1 VIRATISPSGSD
13 ILIEDQPLR
22 SGTASVTMADV
33 WFPVG
38 TNDTSGWRLDI
49 VSLLAVIGE
58 SSMAE
63 HAQAMTASW
72 LCVLPRIIPAP
83 QVLLKPTRPTR
94 MPQVNAAVVGVMNGT
109 FVQTLN
115 YFPNILHPIEE
126 LPAFAFRVYAIKHSP
141 KRVNSIKPNARGG
154 NSGVNGGHS
163 NGLPMP
169 VISSSSSSVAPQ
181 SGIKKRGT
189 VQSITQAVRVVTHSN
204 EDKLRPHVPARM
216 TSPLN
221 ILSIFSF
228 ALTLGLFALSVVNKD
243 GVACISLVTISLA
256 SSIVGYASMWS
267 PQLMKRTATSDVPQ
281 GDVVIRTREGAFIVV
296 KCDENVAR
304 ELYTGTEECVYTV
317 QSVQEYRTLVG
328 IGTFLLMVSVVLLGN
343 CNFPQQLAIGA
354 SYIVLNGLFW
364 GAALIPKEKFW
375 DLTLYEF
382 DDITPEDGK
391 HAHLETVP
399 NSADPEHQPSFT
411 RTMWYAIRETEE
423 IGWVKKSGAAPV
435 TEEWDAWLKE
445 AETSVKMKDRKWRA
459 VTAKDRMIGQTET
472 TPSSPAASAM
482 MNGINV
488 PGGQH
493 APLIEILPD
502 NRR

>member
-1 VIRATISPSGSD
+1 
-13 ILIEDQPLR
+13 
-22 SGTASVTMADV
+22 MADG

-38 TNDTSGWRLDI
+38 TNDTPGWRLDI

-94 MPQVNAAVVGVMNGT
+94 MPQVNAAVVGVKNGT

-141 KRVNSIKPNARGG
+141 KRVNSIKAFARGADPVHVLG
-154 NSGVNGGHS
+154 NGTQSH
-163 NGLPMP
+163 GLPMP
-169 VISSSSSSVAPQ
+169 ATSGSSSSVAPQ
-181 SGIKKRGT
+181 PGLNKRGT
-189 VQSITQAVRVVTHSN
+189 FQSIKQVVTHSN
-204 EDKLRPHVPARM
+204 EVKLPPHVPARK

-228 ALTLGLFALSVVNKD
+228 ALTLVLFALSVVNQD
-243 GVACISLVTISLA
+243 GVACISLFTISLA

-317 QSVQEYRTLVG
+317 QNIREYRTLVG
-328 IGTFLLMVSVVLLGN
+328 IGTFLLMVSVMLLGN
-343 CNFPQQLAIGA
+343 CNFPQQLAIGV

-375 DLTLYEF
+375 DLSLYEF
-382 DDITPEDGK
+382 DDITPDDAK
-391 HAHLETVP
+391 NAHLETVP
-399 NSADPEHQPSFT
+399 NATDPEHLPSFT
-411 RTMWYAIRETEE
+411 RTMWYAIRETGE

-435 TEEWDAWLKE
+435 TEEWDDWLKE
-445 AETSVKMKDRKWRA
+445 AEVSIRMNHRQWRA
-459 VTAKDRMIGQTET
+459 VTAKDQTVGQTEAT
-472 TPSSPAASAM
+472 LSSPAASAM
-482 MNGINV
+482 MNGINM

-493 APLIEILPD
+493 APGIEIPPD
-502 NRR
+502 TRR

>member
-1 VIRATISPSGSD
+1 
-13 ILIEDQPLR
+13 
-22 SGTASVTMADV
+22 
-33 WFPVG
+33 
-38 TNDTSGWRLDI
+38 
-49 VSLLAVIGE
+49 
-58 SSMAE
+58 
-63 HAQAMTASW
+63 
-72 LCVLPRIIPAP
+72 
-83 QVLLKPTRPTR
+83 
-94 MPQVNAAVVGVMNGT
+94 MPQVNAAVVGVKNGT

-115 YFPNILHPIEE
+115 YFPNILHPIED
-126 LPAFAFRVYAIKHSP
+126 LPAFAFRVYAIRHSP
-141 KRVNSIKPNARGG
+141 KRVNSIKASARGPDWVDSEG
-154 NSGVNGGHS
+154 KGTQLHA
-163 NGLPMP
+163 LPMP
-169 VISSSSSSVAPQ
+169 ATSGSSSSVARKP
-181 SGIKKRGT
+181 GIKKRGT
-189 VQSITQAVRVVTHSN
+189 IQSITNAVRVVTHSN
-204 EDKLRPHVPARM
+204 EDKLPPHVPARKS
-216 TSPLN
+216 SPLN

-228 ALTLGLFALSVVNKD
+228 VLTLGLFALSVANRD
-243 GVACISLVTISLA
+243 GVACISLITISLA

-317 QSVQEYRTLVG
+317 QNVREYRTFVG

-343 CNFPQQLAIGA
+343 CNFPQQLAIGV

-364 GAALIPKEKFW
+364 GAALIKKEKFW
-375 DLTLYEF
+375 NLTLYEF
-382 DDITPEDGK
+382 DDITPEDGMD
-391 HAHLETVP
+391 AHLETVP
-399 NSADPEHQPSFT
+399 DSTDPEHLPSFT

-445 AETSVKMKDRKWRA
+445 AETSVKMKDRKWKA
-459 VTAKDRMIGQTET
+459 VTAKDRMVGQTEA
-472 TPSSPAASAM
+472 TPSSPAAPAM

-502 NRR
+502 SRR

>member
-1 VIRATISPSGSD
+1 
-13 ILIEDQPLR
+13 
-22 SGTASVTMADV
+22 
-33 WFPVG
+33 
-38 TNDTSGWRLDI
+38 
-49 VSLLAVIGE
+49 
-58 SSMAE
+58 MAE

-94 MPQVNAAVVGVMNGT
+94 MPQVNAAVVGVKNGT

-126 LPAFAFRVYAIKHSP
+126 LPAFAFRVYRIKHSQ
-141 KRVNSIKPNARGG
+141 KRVDSIKLATREPDCTSSEGKG
-154 NSGVNGGHS
+154 PHS

-169 VISSSSSSVAPQ
+169 VTSGTSTSVAQQPEL
-181 SGIKKRGT
+181 KKRGT
-189 VQSITQAVRVVTHSN
+189 FQSIKQVVTHSN
-204 EDKLRPHVPARM
+204 EDRLPPHVPARK

-228 ALTLGLFALSVVNKD
+228 ALTLGLFALSVANQD
-243 GVACISLVTISLA
+243 GIACVALATISLA
-256 SSIVGYASMWS
+256 SSIVGYASLWS
-267 PQLMKRTATSDVPQ
+267 PQLMKRKATSDVPQ

-304 ELYTGTEECVYTV
+304 ELYTGTEECVYKV
-317 QSVQEYRTLVG
+317 QNVREYRFLVG
-328 IGTFLLMVSVVLLGN
+328 VGTFLLMVSVVLLGN

-364 GAALIPKEKFW
+364 GAALIKKGKFW
-375 DLTLYEF
+375 NLTLYEF

-391 HAHLETVP
+391 HAHLETP
-399 NSADPEHQPSFT
+399 NTTDPEHVPSFT

-445 AETSVKMKDRKWRA
+445 ADTAIKMKDRRWRP
-459 VTAKDRMIGQTET
+459 VTVKDRMVGQTEA
-472 TPSSPAASAM
+472 TPSSPAAPAM

-493 APLIEILPD
+493 APLIEVLPD
-502 NRR
+502 SRR

>member
-1 VIRATISPSGSD
+1 
-13 ILIEDQPLR
+13 
-22 SGTASVTMADV
+22 
-33 WFPVG
+33 
-38 TNDTSGWRLDI
+38 
-49 VSLLAVIGE
+49 
-58 SSMAE
+58 MAE
-63 HAQAMTASW
+63 HSQAMTASW

-94 MPQVNAAVVGVMNGT
+94 MPQVNAAVVGVKNGT

-141 KRVNSIKPNARGG
+141 KRVNSIKAIASEADSAHLFG
-154 NSGVNGGHS
+154 NGAQPR
-163 NGLPMP
+163 GLPTP
-169 VISSSSSSVAPQ
+169 VTSGSSSSVAQQP
-181 SGIKKRGT
+181 GLKNRGT
-189 VQSITQAVRVVTHSN
+189 FQSIKQVVTHSN
-204 EDKLRPHVPARM
+204 EDKLPPHVPARK

-228 ALTLGLFALSVVNKD
+228 ALTLGLFALSVVNQD
-243 GVACISLVTISLA
+243 GVACISLFTISLA
-256 SSIVGYASMWS
+256 SSIVGYASLWS

-317 QSVQEYRTLVG
+317 QNIREYRALVG

-364 GAALIPKEKFW
+364 AAALIPKEKFW
-375 DLTLYEF
+375 NLTLYEF
-382 DDITPEDGK
+382 DDITPEDAK
-391 HAHLETVP
+391 HAHLETIP
-399 NSADPEHQPSFT
+399 NSADPEHLPSFT

-445 AETSVKMKDRKWRA
+445 AEVSVRMRDRHWRA
-459 VTAKDRMIGQTET
+459 VTAKDRMVGQTEAT
-472 TPSSPAASAM
+472 RLSPAASAM

-493 APLIEILPD
+493 APGIEIPP
-502 NRR
+502 NIRR

>member
-1 VIRATISPSGSD
+1 
-13 ILIEDQPLR
+13 
-22 SGTASVTMADV
+22 MADV

-38 TNDTSGWRLDI
+38 TNDTPGWRLDI

-94 MPQVNAAVVGVMNGT
+94 MPQVNAAVVGVKNGT
-109 FVQTLN
+109 FLQTLN

-126 LPAFAFRVYAIKHSP
+126 LPAFAFRVYRIKHSQ
-141 KRVNSIKPNARGG
+141 KRVDSIKLAARGPGCTGSEG
-154 NSGVNGGHS
+154 NGTYSH
-163 NGLPMP
+163 GLPMP
-169 VISSSSSSVAPQ
+169 VTSGTSTSVAQQPEL
-181 SGIKKRGT
+181 KKRGT
-189 VQSITQAVRVVTHSN
+189 FQSIKQVVTHSN
-204 EDKLRPHVPARM
+204 EDRLPPHVPARK

-228 ALTLGLFALSVVNKD
+228 ALTLGLFTLSVVNRD
-243 GVACISLVTISLA
+243 GIACIALATISLA
-256 SSIVGYASMWS
+256 SSIVGYASLWS
-267 PQLMKRTATSDVPQ
+267 PQLMKRKATSDVPR

-304 ELYTGTEECVYTV
+304 ELYTGTEECVYKV
-317 QSVQEYRTLVG
+317 QNVREYRFLVG
-328 IGTFLLMVSVVLLGN
+328 VGTFLLMVSVVLLGN

-364 GAALIPKEKFW
+364 GAALIKKDKFW
-375 DLTLYEF
+375 NLTLYEF

-391 HAHLETVP
+391 HAHLEAIP
-399 NSADPEHQPSFT
+399 NATDPEHVPSFT
-411 RTMWYAIRETEE
+411 RTMWYAIRETQE

-445 AETSVKMKDRKWRA
+445 ADTSIKMKDHKWRA
-459 VTAKDRMIGQTET
+459 VTAKDRMVGQTEA

-482 MNGINV
+482 MNGITV

-493 APLIEILPD
+493 APLIEVLP
-502 NRR
+502 NSSR

>member
-1 VIRATISPSGSD
+1 
-13 ILIEDQPLR
+13 
-22 SGTASVTMADV
+22 MADP

-38 TNDTSGWRLDI
+38 TNNTPGWRLDI

-63 HAQAMTASW
+63 HAQPMTASW

-94 MPQVNAAVVGVMNGT
+94 MPQVNAAVVGVKNGT
-109 FVQTLN
+109 FVPTLN
-115 YFPNILHPIEE
+115 YFPNILHPIDD
-126 LPAFAFRVYAIKHSP
+126 LPAFAFRVYKIKHSQ
-141 KRVNSIKPNARGG
+141 KRVDSIKLATRRADCPGSEG
-154 NSGVNGGHS
+154 TGTHS
-163 NGLPMP
+163 QGLPIP
-169 VISSSSSSVAPQ
+169 VTSGSSTSVAAQ
-181 SGIKKRGT
+181 SGLRKRGT
-189 VQSITQAVRVVTHSN
+189 FESIKQVITHSN
-204 EDKLRPHVPARM
+204 EDRLPPHVPARK

-228 ALTLGLFALSVVNKD
+228 ALTLGLFAMSLANQD
-243 GVACISLVTISLA
+243 GVACTALATISLA

-267 PQLMKRTATSDVPQ
+267 PQLMKRKATSDVPQ
-281 GDVVIRTREGAFIVV
+281 GDLVIRTREGAFIVV

-304 ELYTGTEECVYTV
+304 ELYTGTEECIYTV
-317 QSVQEYRTLVG
+317 QSIRKYRALVG

-354 SYIVLNGLFW
+354 SYILLNGLFW
-364 GAALIPKEKFW
+364 GAALIKKEKFW
-375 DLTLYEF
+375 NMSLYEF
-382 DDITPEDGK
+382 DDVTPEDGK

-399 NSADPEHQPSFT
+399 NATDPEHIPSFT
-411 RTMWYAIRETEE
+411 RTMWYAIRATEE

-445 AETSVKMKDRKWRA
+445 ADTAIKMKDYKWKA
-459 VTAKDRMIGQTET
+459 VTAKDRMVGQTEA
-472 TPSSPAASAM
+472 TPSSPAAPAM
-482 MNGINV
+482 MNGISV

-493 APLIEILPD
+493 APMIEVPPD
-502 NRR
+502 SRR

>member
-1 VIRATISPSGSD
+1 
-13 ILIEDQPLR
+13 
-22 SGTASVTMADV
+22 MADI

-38 TNDTSGWRLDI
+38 MNNTPGWRLDI

-58 SSMAE
+58 SSMAD

-94 MPQVNAAVVGVMNGT
+94 MPQVNAAVVGVKNGT

-115 YFPNILHPIEE
+115 YFPNILHPIED
-126 LPAFAFRVYAIKHSP
+126 LPAFAFRVYEIKHSP
-141 KRVNSIKPNARGG
+141 KRVNSIKASARAPDWVDSEG
-154 NSGVNGGHS
+154 NGTQLHA
-163 NGLPMP
+163 LPMP
-169 VISSSSSSVAPQ
+169 ATSGSSSSIARKP
-181 SGIKKRGT
+181 GIKKRGT
-189 VQSITQAVRVVTHSN
+189 IQSITNAVRVVTHSN
-204 EDKLRPHVPARM
+204 EDKLPPHVPARKS
-216 TSPLN
+216 SPLN

-228 ALTLGLFALSVVNKD
+228 VLTLGLFALSVANQD
-243 GVACISLVTISLA
+243 GIACISLVTISLA

-317 QSVQEYRTLVG
+317 QNVREYRTLVG

-343 CNFPQQLAIGA
+343 CNFPQQLAIGV

-364 GAALIPKEKFW
+364 GAALIKKEKFW
-375 DLTLYEF
+375 NLTLYEF
-382 DDITPEDGK
+382 DDITPKDSMD
-391 HAHLETVP
+391 AHLETVP
-399 NSADPEHQPSFT
+399 DSTDPEHLPSFT

-445 AETSVKMKDRKWRA
+445 AETSVKMKDRKWKA
-459 VTAKDRMIGQTET
+459 VTAKDRMVGQTEA
-472 TPSSPAASAM
+472 TPSSPAAPAM

-493 APLIEILPD
+493 APLIEIPP
-502 NRR
+502 NSRR